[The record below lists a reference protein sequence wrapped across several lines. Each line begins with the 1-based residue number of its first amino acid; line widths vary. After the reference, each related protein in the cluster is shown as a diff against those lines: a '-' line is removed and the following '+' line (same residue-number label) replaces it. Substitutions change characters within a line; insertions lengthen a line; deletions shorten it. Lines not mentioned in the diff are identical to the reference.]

1 MTWTTPKTNWAAHW
15 DDDGNYLGDYFNLA
29 DYNRITG
36 NMKHLQQI
44 AAEVF
49 GADTD
54 RVFAEKTYS
63 SYYYATDVNAITG
76 SLNDLRDQ
84 TYAVVSG
91 TFPTYSGNQG
101 FPDYVML
108 NRIESAQL
116 AYYNMINATKSI
128 QRRLA
133 FTLGRPTLGNRY

>member
-1 MTWTTPKTNWAAHW
+1 MTWITPKTNWSARW
-15 DDDGNYLGDYFNLA
+15 DEGGNYLGDYFNLA

-36 NMKHLQQI
+36 NMRHLQTI

-49 GADTD
+49 EATTS
-54 RVFAEKTYS
+54 RTFASKALNGF
-63 SYYYATDVNAITG
+63 YYASDINAITG
-76 SLNDLRDQ
+76 TLNDLAEQ
-84 TYAVVSG
+84 TYALISEE
-91 TFPTYSGNQG
+91 FPTYYGNQG

-116 AYYNMINATKSI
+116 QYYNMINATKSV

-133 FTLGRPTLGNRY
+133 FNLGRPTIGNR